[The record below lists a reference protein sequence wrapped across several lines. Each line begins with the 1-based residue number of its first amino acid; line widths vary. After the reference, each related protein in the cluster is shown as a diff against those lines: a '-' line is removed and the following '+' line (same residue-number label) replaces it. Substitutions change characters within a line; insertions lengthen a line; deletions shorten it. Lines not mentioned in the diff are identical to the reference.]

1 MNKLEQG
8 KIISDRLSNGENVSE
23 KEIEKLVNSMNE
35 QDLLQLFNYAI
46 KKEV

>member
-8 KIISDRLSNGENVSE
+8 KMISDRLSNGENVSE
-23 KEIEKLVNSMNE
+23 QEIKNLVNNMNE
-35 QDLLQLFNYAI
+35 QDLLDLFNYAI